1 MATNHTTN
9 YNLNLWEASDK
20 FVREE
25 FNENTQKIDAAI
37 KAEADARAAAV
48 TAETNA
54 RIAADSAINS
64 ALSGKARIA
73 AGHYIGDQAET
84 RFISTGFT
92 PKAVFVHCP
101 DEYQSAYSA
110 VYGGLAVEGSPA
122 AKKGSSERHA
132 VVEIVSG
139 GFKVYTK
146 KPDGA
151 SFSLCGNSNTFLYN
165 YIAIG

>member
-54 RIAADSAINS
+54 RTAAVNTLNSAIGS
-64 ALSGKARIA
+64 KAKVA
-73 AGHYIGDQAET
+73 AGYYVGNGASSRT
-84 RFISTGFT
+84 ISVGFT
-92 PKAVFVHCP
+92 PKAVLIIFTEGYTAHN
-101 DEYQSAYSA
+101 SFRHGGFA
-110 VYGGLAVEGSPA
+110 VTGSPA
-122 AKKGSSERHA
+122 KSSGTTYIQ
-132 VVEIVSG
+132 IVSG
-139 GFKVYTK
+139 GFQVTHTEYTVV
-146 KPDGA
+146 
-151 SFSLCGNSNTFLYN
+151 NSPSETYN
-165 YIAIG
+165 YVAIG